1 MGTAFI
7 LKSGGGGI
15 LSEDVTALRSQVLE
29 GKTTITADSNDS
41 IITGTM
47 LSDAN
52 ISAPNQ
58 LLENVIAYGRNGAR
72 YSGTALND
80 ANISNSNQLLQ
91 GVIAYGRNGARYS
104 GNMQSMNGVTITP
117 TTSQQIVSCANKKV
131 LSDIIIQPI
140 PSTYINIGGSGGS
153 WTVFSNGAF
162 VDSGWAFVPKYYD
175 FSIPG
180 QSNTNI
186 RYQSFTDENGTSLM
200 CVVTTQN
207 GPSEYAA
214 MLNRAIDLT
223 NISSIKVAWYTI
235 WGGGRHSYYN
245 FYIINLN
252 RTIAKKM
259 SFSEMSWE
267 SNKHHYFFMNYTFP
281 VSSYSGQYFIGFGS
295 TPYATGVGAIHL
307 VR

>member
-1 MGTAFI
+1 MGSAFI

-91 GVIAYGRNGARYS
+91 GVIAYGRNGAKYS

-131 LSDIIIQPI
+131 LNDIIVQPI

-153 WTVFSNGAF
+153 WTVFDSGAYA
-162 VDSGWAFVPKYYD
+162 DGWAFVPKYYD
-175 FSIPG
+175 F
-180 QSNTNI
+180 NDKYNNVLVEYETL
-186 RYQSFTDENGTSLM
+186 TDENGVSKY
-200 CVVTTQN
+200 CVITREN
-207 GPSEYAA
+207 GSETKLAA
-214 MLNRAIDLT
+214 VLNRAIDLT
-223 NISSIKVAWYTI
+223 NISKINVVWYTV
-235 WGGGRHSYYN
+235 WGGGRYSYYWC
-245 FYIINLN
+245 YIINLN
-252 RTIAKKM
+252 RHIVHT
-259 SFSEMSWE
+259 FSKEEMSSE
-267 SNKHHYFFMNYTFP
+267 SNKSHRYFMNYNFD
-281 VSSYSGQYFIGFGS
+281 VSAYSGQYFIGFGS
-295 TPYATGVGAIHL
+295 SPYRTGIGAINL